1 MSQVLVDLVGQ
12 IVYVFEF
19 LGLFVD
25 IFGRHTGMLRE
36 IRFPEAVG
44 ANHLYGPPL
53 ACGGELDLVLLSR
66 QQSLFLELAGK
77 PGDSPRGDPDQ
88 RSEVVQ
94 VAPATPL
101 LGVAIDRLEDIFTL
115 DMPSHAAPLQYLCQQ
130 SLGGT
135 Q

>member
-19 LGLFVD
+19 LGLFGD

-44 ANHLYGPPL
+44 ANHLYGAPL

-77 PGDSPRGDPDQ
+77 LGDATRGKPDQ
-88 RSEVVQ
+88 RRNVVQ
-94 VAPATPL
+94 GTPLSL
-101 LGVAIDRLEDIFTL
+101 LGVAIDRFEDIFTL